1 MRLLASLMA
10 SATCTLRPI
19 LQLLV
24 ADSGVLVV
32 ARRMLGIVATIAF
45 PNQLLLRLLQLTRED
60 DFRYHARALD
70 VVYRGV
76 VTLDRAIEYFVGDD
90 LVQHC
95 EGTNNERI
103 CTRQPPP
110 WDNRSVV
117 WVWLKLDEPGVFFH
131 R

>member
-1 MRLLASLMA
+1 MA

-19 LQLLV
+19 LQLVV
-24 ADSGVLVV
+24 ADSEMLVV
-32 ARRMLGIVATIAF
+32 DRRVLGIVATIAF

-60 DFRYHARALD
+60 DFRYHARTLD
-70 VVYRGV
+70 VVYGGV

-103 CTRQPPP
+103 CAWQPP
-110 WDNRSVV
+110 R
-117 WVWLKLDEPGVFFH
+117 GTTAA
-131 R
+131 

>member
-1 MRLLASLMA
+1 MA
-10 SATCTLRPI
+10 SATYTLRPI
-19 LQLLV
+19 LQIVV

-76 VTLDRAIEYFVGDD
+76 VTLDWAIEYFVGDD

-95 EGTNNERI
+95 EGTNNKRI
-103 CTRQPPP
+103 CAWQPPP
-110 WDNRSVV
+110 VGQPQRS
-117 WVWLKLDEPGVFFH
+117 LGLAGIGRSRRIFPPL
-131 R
+131 RTIY

>member
-10 SATCTLRPI
+10 SATYTLRPI
-19 LQLLV
+19 LQIVV

-70 VVYRGV
+70 VVYCGI
-76 VTLDRAIEYFVGDD
+76 VTLDWAIEYFVGDD

-103 CTRQPPP
+103 CAWQPPP
-110 WDNRSVV
+110 R
-117 WVWLKLDEPGVFFH
+117 GTTAA
-131 R
+131 